1 MCCVESIF
9 FMMIT
14 LAWVTFAPGFSQ
26 HFSSQCHNQM
36 QAGIRVF
43 STFGVHSHLKCFS
56 EQSSSQK
63 SNQLILASH
72 SLHLQPPPPLRWP
85 FFLPCPSSGEVRSS
99 GEVAAATLFFVL
111 RVFHS
116 ALSVL
121 SRVLPAQPRS
131 EETPSGRVARSL
143 TSHGLPTSG
152 PWATLA

>member
-1 MCCVESIF
+1 MTDAKAETPILCNTHAKSWLI
-9 FMMIT
+9 
-14 LAWVTFAPGFSQ
+14 GKDSD
-26 HFSSQCHNQM
+26 
-36 QAGIRVF
+36 AGRDWGQDEMAGWHHRHDGHEFEWI
-43 STFGVHSHLKCFS
+43 LCFS

-72 SLHLQPPPPLRWP
+72 SLHLQPPPPLRCP

-99 GEVAAATLFFVL
+99 GEVAATLFFVL

-116 ALSVL
+116 ALLVL

-131 EETPSGRVARSL
+131 EETLSGRVARSL

-152 PWATLA
+152 PWATFA